1 MTVSRELRSYGPIR
15 LLNIEADSPELP
27 DLDGASHVRV
37 SLPAGRA
44 GQEALE
50 ARGFTFGDRTLK
62 VSIIP
67 ARQKKDYQRLVRLEP
82 EITRGGGEE
91 ILAIALSS
99 FPTDRRFQVTPN
111 YDERLAAIILKT
123 WVDDL
128 EEVLVCRLKGEVAGF
143 LALKDLGDKK
153 ISVHLAAVAEKYRSA
168 GVALSLYAG
177 AICRAMK
184 LGFEVVE
191 GRISTNNMPVM
202 NLYAYLGG
210 VFSDPLD
217 IYLKEIEPWA
227 FQ

>member
-1 MTVSRELRSYGPIR
+1 MTVFHELLSYGPIR

-27 DLDGASHVRV
+27 DLHGASHVRV
-37 SLPAGRA
+37 SLPAGRT

-50 ARGFTFGDRTLK
+50 AQGFTFGDRTLK

-67 ARQKKDYQRLVRLEP
+67 ARQKIDYQRLVRLEP
-82 EITRGGGEE
+82 DITQGGGAE
-91 ILAIALSS
+91 ILSIAQSS
-99 FPTDRRFQVTPN
+99 FPTDRRFQVAPN
-111 YDERLAAIILKT
+111 YDDRLAAIILKA

-168 GVALSLYAG
+168 GVALSLYAAAVG
-177 AICRAMK
+177 RAVK

-191 GRISTNNMPVM
+191 GRISTSNMPVM

-217 IYLKEIEPWA
+217 IYLKEIEPWVLP
-227 FQ
+227 

>member
-1 MTVSRELRSYGPIR
+1 MTASRELLPYGPIR

-27 DLDGASHVRV
+27 DLNGASHVRV
-37 SLPAGRA
+37 SLPASRA

-50 ARGFTFGDRTLK
+50 AQGFTFGDRTLK

-67 ARQKKDYQRLVRLEP
+67 ARQKIDYQRMVRLEP

-99 FPTDRRFQVTPN
+99 FPTDRRFQVAPN
-111 YDERLAAIILKT
+111 YNDQLAAVILKA

-153 ISVHLAAVAEKYRSA
+153 VSVHLAAVAEKYRSA

-177 AICRAMK
+177 AVCRAMK

-191 GRISTNNMPVM
+191 GRISTSNMPVM

-210 VFSDPLD
+210 VFFDPLD